1 MAKRKNRKSD
11 YKGFGAP
18 SQKESKRS
26 AAKRSKSAGKMLA
39 TAGSS
44 LSAAAAMLLMPGV
57 AMALPQGLQ
66 IRGGELNISQPDG
79 STLIINQ
86 GTNRAAGDWE
96 SFDINAGQRVQIN
109 QPGKSSLLLNRITG
123 GSATQILGSL
133 SADGGVILV
142 NPYGMLIGA
151 DATIN
156 TATLRPQLWILTLPS
171 SCRVVHLSCHVRL

>member
-44 LSAAAAMLLMPGV
+44 LSAAAAVLLMPGV
-57 AMALPQGLQ
+57 VMALPQGLQ

-96 SFDINAGQRVQIN
+96 ALIS
-109 QPGKSSLLLNRITG
+109 
-123 GSATQILGSL
+123 
-133 SADGGVILV
+133 
-142 NPYGMLIGA
+142 MLASGFRSPA
-151 DATIN
+151 
-156 TATLRPQLWILTLPS
+156 RRQ
-171 SCRVVHLSCHVRL
+171 